1 MAVYFRHGSNG
12 AYKSA
17 YAVWFEIL
25 PALRAGRVV
34 VTNIEGLKKLETIE
48 QLLGE
53 KFPVS
58 ARLIRIFSRKMQG
71 IELWQNWFNW
81 MPVNSLVVIDE
92 CQDIFAP
99 EVGFKREK
107 ALKRP
112 LEDFIEDLP
121 PGFSDLFY
129 ERWTM
134 ADTSSLEEGDTDD
147 VGETQLDE
155 KGRLLYPDNY
165 YGAFMRHR
173 KYQWDIVL
181 LTPDYTSIPK
191 WMLGCA
197 TDAFSHTST
206 DTFFRKRRPRIYNH
220 RPKSTKT
227 APSTKTDLA
236 ACSNK
241 KIPIEVFALYK
252 STGTGGFNESKAD
265 VTILKSPKFILVILV
280 GLLALGNFVRESYAL
295 YVGNNDDNVETP
307 SQQVNTDLSSVQN
320 GSGLALDENKNASQ
334 DSIRVASG
342 RGSSQNSVEAVSDA
356 VNPFYQHFP
365 IFNQARAVYLT
376 SVVKQRM
383 DDGLTLTNYRFRI
396 DKDEG
401 EYYINSPVLVSHG
414 YEFVQFDDCV
424 IQVKLNDV
432 VSMLTCPPLGEP
444 KKTNDI
450 GSFDRSQKL
459 QEVDI
464 FNLAKNND
472 QV

>member
-17 YAVWFEIL
+17 YVVWFEIV

-34 VTNIEGLKKLETIE
+34 VTNIEGLKPLDSLERI
-48 QLLGE
+48 LGE

-107 ALKRP
+107 SLKRP
-112 LEDFIEDLP
+112 LEDFLEHLP
-121 PGFSDLFY
+121 DGHADLFY

-134 ADTSSLEEGDTDD
+134 ADTSNLDEGDTDD
-147 VGETQLDE
+147 TGETQLDDQ
-155 KGRLLYPDNY
+155 GRLLYPDNF

-173 KYQWDIVL
+173 KYQWDVIL

-191 WMLGCA
+191 WMQGCA

-227 APSTKTDLA
+227 APSTKQDLA
-236 ACSNK
+236 ACTNK
-241 KIPIEVFALYK
+241 KIPVDVFALYQ

-265 VTILKSPKFILVILV
+265 ITILKSPKFIAVVLI
-280 GLLALGNFVRESYAL
+280 GLLALGNFVREAYAL
-295 YVGNNDDNVETP
+295 YSSNSDDTTEAVSEEV
-307 SQQVNTDLSSVQN
+307 SASS
-320 GSGLALDENKNASQ
+320 SSDENGARVSVDKNQSDTQ
-334 DSIRVASG
+334 SHVSVASG
-342 RGSSQNSVEAVSDA
+342 NGGAQGHFETDTDN
-356 VNPFYQHFP
+356 VNPFYQYFP
-365 IFNQARAVYLT
+365 VFNNAESVYLT
-376 SVVKQRM
+376 SVLKVR
-383 DDGLTLTNYRFRI
+383 DHDEFTSFDYRFRI
-396 DKDEG
+396 DKQEG
-401 EYYINSPVLVSHG
+401 SYYISSTVLKRYG
-414 YEFVQFDDCV
+414 YQFEALDDCL
-424 IQVKLNDV
+424 IQVELENTLRL
-432 VSMLTCPPLGEP
+432 LTCPPLQPYNAPSDEAQP
-444 KKTNDI
+444 
-450 GSFDRSQKL
+450 DREQDL
-459 QEVDI
+459 EQVDI
-464 FNLAKNND
+464 FNLANE
-472 QV
+472 QEA